1 MLKPNKLAN
10 NNFLSSLDL
19 STDEVLHILD
29 LANNF
34 KNKKLNI
41 DLGNKVLGLIFDKSS
56 TRTRVSFQVAMTRLG
71 GTTIDLN
78 PTTSQIG
85 RGEPIKDTARVL
97 SRYCDVIAIRTFD
110 HSDLEEYAK
119 WSTKPVINALTD
131 LEHPCQAL
139 ADFMTIKEEF
149 LDFKDVVLTF
159 IGDGNNVAN
168 SLILCGALLGVE
180 VRIACP
186 KGYEP
191 NSLLIDKAYEIYK
204 NKNLLKI
211 TNDPNTAVLGANV
224 LYTDVWSSMGE
235 ENQKEEKDKYL
246 PSFFISQILDVV
258 TLEKLKFSKAD
269 IAKTKLLRK
278 WHLFLKN
285 KNIAQLDEFDR
296 FKLHQELEM
305 FLPSFIFYLPQN
317 SQLDW
322 LHKWRDND
330 DKLFHPSNLVNGD
343 LIKKNLEIKDGPI
356 LGELLQYLSQELAY
370 KRLNNFDEAIYKAKQ
385 WIEQNAPK
393 CD

>member
-1 MLKPNKLAN
+1 MLKPNKLAK
-10 NNFLSSLDL
+10 NNFLSSFDL
-19 STDEVLHILD
+19 SSDEIIHILD
-29 LANNF
+29 LAKNF
-34 KNKKLNI
+34 KNKRLII
-41 DLGNKVLGLIFDKSS
+41 DLNKKVLGLIFDKSS
-56 TRTRVSFQVAMTRLG
+56 TRTRVSFQVAMSKLG

-97 SRYCDVIAIRTFD
+97 SRYCDAMAIRTFN

-139 ADFMTIKEEF
+139 ADFLTIHEEF
-149 LDFKDVVLTF
+149 LDFKEVVLTF

-191 NSLLIDKAYEIYK
+191 NSLVIKKAYEIYK

-211 TNDPNTAVLGANV
+211 TNDPNTAVIGANV

-235 ENQKEEKDKYL
+235 ENQKAKKDKVFNGFTIDNYL
-246 PSFFISQILDVV
+246 VSRADKDAIILHC
-258 TLEKLKFSKAD
+258 LPAYRSKEITDEVFESKKSRIFEQAENRLH
-269 IAKTKLLRK
+269 AQQALL
-278 WHLFLKN
+278 
-285 KNIAQLDEFDR
+285 
-296 FKLHQELEM
+296 
-305 FLPSFIFYLPQN
+305 SC
-317 SQLDW
+317 
-322 LHKWRDND
+322 
-330 DKLFHPSNLVNGD
+330 
-343 LIKKNLEIKDGPI
+343 
-356 LGELLQYLSQELAY
+356 LLS
-370 KRLNNFDEAIYKAKQ
+370 
-385 WIEQNAPK
+385 
-393 CD
+393 

>member
-1 MLKPNKLAN
+1 MLKLRRLAN
-10 NNFLSSLDL
+10 NNFLSSLDM
-19 STDEVLHILD
+19 SHEEVIHILE
-29 LANNF
+29 LAKNF
-34 KNKKLNI
+34 KNKKINI
-41 DLGNKVLGLIFDKSS
+41 ELKNKVLGLIFDKSS
-56 TRTRVSFQVAMTRLG
+56 TRTRVSFQVAMSRLG
-71 GTTIDLN
+71 GTTIDLI

-139 ADFMTIKEEF
+139 ADFLTIHEEF
-149 LDFKDVVLTF
+149 LDFKDIVLTF

-186 KGYEP
+186 KDYEP
-191 NSLLIDKAYEIYK
+191 NTLVIKKAYEIYK

-235 ENQKEEKDKYL
+235 ENQKVEKDKIFNGFTIDNDL
-246 PSFFISQILDVV
+246 V
-258 TLEKLKFSKAD
+258 KKAD
-269 IAKTKLLRK
+269 KDAIILHCLPAYRSKEITDEVFESKKSRIFEQAENRLHAQQALLSS
-278 WHLFLKN
+278 FL
-285 KNIAQLDEFDR
+285 
-296 FKLHQELEM
+296 H
-305 FLPSFIFYLPQN
+305 
-317 SQLDW
+317 
-322 LHKWRDND
+322 
-330 DKLFHPSNLVNGD
+330 
-343 LIKKNLEIKDGPI
+343 
-356 LGELLQYLSQELAY
+356 
-370 KRLNNFDEAIYKAKQ
+370 
-385 WIEQNAPK
+385 
-393 CD
+393 

>member
-10 NNFLSSLDL
+10 NNLLSSLDL
-19 STDEVLHILD
+19 STNEIFDILE
-29 LANNF
+29 LAKNF
-34 KNKKLNI
+34 KNKKLNF
-41 DLGNKVLGLIFDKSS
+41 DLNNKVLGLIFDKSS
-56 TRTRVSFQVAMTRLG
+56 TRTRVSFQVAMSRLG

-139 ADFMTIKEEF
+139 ADFLTIHEEF
-149 LDFKDVVLTF
+149 SDFKDVVLTF

-168 SLILCGALLGVE
+168 SLIICGALLGVE

-191 NSLLIDKAYEIYK
+191 KSLVLKKAYEIY
-204 NKNLLKI
+204 NNTDLLKI
-211 TNDPNTAVLGANV
+211 TNDPISAVQGANV

-235 ENQKEEKDKYL
+235 ENQKEEKDK
-246 PSFFISQILDVV
+246 D
-258 TLEKLKFSKAD
+258 
-269 IAKTKLLRK
+269 
-278 WHLFLKN
+278 FLGFA
-285 KNIAQLDEFDR
+285 IDQ
-296 FKLHQELEM
+296 
-305 FLPSFIFYLPQN
+305 
-317 SQLDW
+317 
-322 LHKWRDND
+322 
-330 DKLFHPSNLVNGD
+330 NLVENAD
-343 LIKKNLEIKDGPI
+343 KDAIILHCLPAYRSKEITDKVIESKNSRVFEQA
-356 LGELLQYLSQELAY
+356 ENRMHAQQALLSCLLS
-370 KRLNNFDEAIYKAKQ
+370 
-385 WIEQNAPK
+385 
-393 CD
+393 

>member
-1 MLKPNKLAN
+1 MLKSNELANN

-19 STDEVLHILD
+19 STDEVSDILE
-29 LANNF
+29 LASDF
-34 KNKKLNI
+34 KNKKINI
-41 DLGNKVLGLIFDKSS
+41 NLKNKVLGLIFDKSS

-139 ADFMTIKEEF
+139 ADFLTIYEEF

-191 NSLLIDKAYEIYK
+191 NSLVLKKAYEIYQ
-204 NKNLLKI
+204 NKDLLKI
-211 TNDPNTAVLGANV
+211 SHDPHTAVLGSNV

-235 ENQKEEKDKYL
+235 ENKKVDKDKSFKGFTIDDDLVSRADKDAIVMHCL
-246 PSFFISQILDVV
+246 PAYRGKEITDEIF
-258 TLEKLKFSKAD
+258 ESKKSR
-269 IAKTKLLRK
+269 I
-278 WHLFLKN
+278 
-285 KNIAQLDEFDR
+285 FDQAENR
-296 FKLHQELEM
+296 LYVQQAL
-305 FLPSFIFYLPQN
+305 
-317 SQLDW
+317 
-322 LHKWRDND
+322 
-330 DKLFHPSNLVNGD
+330 
-343 LIKKNLEIKDGPI
+343 
-356 LGELLQYLSQELAY
+356 LSQMI
-370 KRLNNFDEAIYKAKQ
+370 KS
-385 WIEQNAPK
+385 
-393 CD
+393 